1 MIANMKVLLHP
12 IPSRLVNIDIRIT
25 RWMARYSL
33 KVLRLGLGIIFVWFG
48 ALKLF
53 PGLSPAEDLVR
64 NTIYFVDPNIFLPV
78 LAIWEVLIGLGFL
91 LGFFTHKFE
100 RLTILLLFL
109 QMPGTALPLIL
120 LPEVVWVRF
129 PFVLTLEGQYIIK
142 NLAIIGSALA
152 LGATV
157 RGGRID
163 PEPRSV

>member
-1 MIANMKVLLHP
+1 MFANIKILLQP
-12 IPSRLVNIDIRIT
+12 IPSWLVNIDITIT

-33 KVLRLGLGIIFVWFG
+33 NVLRLGLGIIFVWFG

-64 NTIYFVDPNIFLPV
+64 NTIYFVDPDIFLPV

-109 QMPGTALPLIL
+109 QMPGTALPLFL
-120 LPEVVWVRF
+120 LPEVVWTQF

-142 NLAIIGSALA
+142 NLAIVGSALA

-163 PEPRSV
+163 PEPRQL

>member
-1 MIANMKVLLHP
+1 MIANIKGLLHP
-12 IPSRLVNIDIRIT
+12 IPSRLVTIDIKIT

-33 KVLRLGLGIIFVWFG
+33 KVLRLGLGVIFVWFG

-64 NTIYFVDPNIFLPV
+64 NTIYFVDPDIFLPI

-163 PEPRSV
+163 PEPRSL